1 MPRIWRNSSPA
12 IRRISSSCSCR
23 ISSSRD
29 PPKKQRIKARSS
41 GARWGNLL
49 CTKVAASS
57 RLPSLRGTRKPKP
70 GGSDDRTLWPQPS
83 VTVMEE
89 VYWMTRSSLAS
100 SVGTDCKIAAAAWA
114 GVAIIRESKSSG
126 APAPDAETIQ
136 PSSLNLN
143 CCTVVL
149 KQIEE
154 AHRRAASAFVICC
167 IPSLSDVNSGRGEP
181 LDA

>member
-1 MPRIWRNSSPA
+1 
-12 IRRISSSCSCR
+12 
-23 ISSSRD
+23 
-29 PPKKQRIKARSS
+29 
-41 GARWGNLL
+41 
-49 CTKVAASS
+49 
-57 RLPSLRGTRKPKP
+57 
-70 GGSDDRTLWPQPS
+70 
-83 VTVMEE
+83 MEE
-89 VYWMTRSSLAS
+89 VYGMPRSSLAS
-100 SVGTDCKIAAAAWA
+100 SVETDCKIAAAAWA
-114 GVAIIRESKSSG
+114 GVAIIRESKNSG

-181 LDA
+181 LDAGTIFLRPASMART